1 MEVQSQ
7 RKRHRFLSLQD
18 ETEEDVFPLSERRFA
33 FLVSYVGS
41 TCWREDFTC
50 VEDLLVGI
58 FPRQASEKFW
68 TRKSSHI
75 KVKLSVDING
85 AVVHA
90 DYKDVPVV
98 VERFDLSNISEIIY
112 CGHAKEYEKHVILIA
127 RGETDVNTKA
137 HVMVCENVKK
147 AKTLYQTFLQLFT
160 LAVQTTTREACVDGS
175 CTAESSDELE
185 LNRKTCSVDEA
196 IPDQDHM
203 SIKEDKMRFITCS
216 IGQPK
221 GGNGLG
227 NEQII
232 PPVEEVS
239 IENEFTSLA
248 RSRSV

>member
-1 MEVQSQ
+1 MEVQNQ
-7 RKRHRFLSLQD
+7 GKRHRFLSLQD
-18 ETEEDVFPLSERRFA
+18 ETEEDVFALSERSFS

-58 FPRQASEKFW
+58 FPRQAEKFW

-75 KVKLSVDING
+75 KVKLSVDISG
-85 AVVHA
+85 VVVHA

-127 RGETDVNTKA
+127 RGETDVDTKA

-147 AKTLYQTFLQLFT
+147 AKTLYQTFRQLFT
-160 LAVQTTTREACVDGS
+160 LAVKTTTREACVDGS
-175 CTAESSDELE
+175 TAKSSDELE
-185 LNRKTCSVDEA
+185 LNRKTCSVDKA

-216 IGQPK
+216 IGQSK
-221 GGNGLG
+221 EGDGFGK
-227 NEQII
+227 EQIL
-232 PPVEEVS
+232 PPVEDVS

-248 RSRSV
+248 RARSL